1 MPVDKELL
9 NRIEIEP
16 PTDLELEWKDRI
28 SITDFAIFSTKLELM
43 CDEVRQNM
51 INTGLSPGIQGGDVC
66 VGLYSASGDM
76 AFASVG
82 TLIHVCTG
90 MIPCKYIL
98 KYFLDD
104 PGVGVED
111 GDVFFCNDINYGGFH
126 YPDQLLIAPVFW
138 EGRLI
143 AWTVAASHEPET
155 GGSVAGGIVPS
166 AKTRYE
172 EGIKVPP
179 VKLVSKYK
187 FRTDVMDFLANMIRN
202 PWIVMSDTK
211 IKAGC
216 CLQLRE
222 RLLEVVREKGVGFF
236 AGVVRQLIEGAY
248 GAAAG
253 RIRMLNDGVYR
264 HSVFFDLR
272 GSKEEGLGV
281 VHIALCKKGDKI
293 VVDLSGSS
301 PATDSFL
308 NCKPHVIRALL
319 FSQVMHQFL
328 ADFPPSTAMLP
339 CFEFKAPEDT
349 VVNCHPDSATSGAMR
364 ISGAVVNGIMVCL
377 AKMMYSSDFR
387 PRVTGG
393 PGYAV
398 MSATWGVTTDQY
410 GERCFL
416 ANMNWQNV
424 GGAPVTTTRD
434 GVDGAMFWFNPYADS
449 LDIEH
454 DEVQNPILCLFRRMA
469 IDQAGPGKFR
479 GGIGAHRCDLL
490 HNSRGPT
497 TMNLQATTSR
507 FPINYG
513 IMGGYAGSLHPMV
526 YIREAD
532 WQSIFKNPTK
542 QVNDFTQLMT
552 LEGISRLPSF
562 MSLETPLLNDDGW
575 ISGNGSSGGF
585 GDVLER
591 EPESVMRDLR
601 RGLIS
606 DWAAK
611 NVYRVAFNPE
621 ALELDLIG
629 TENLRE
635 QERAERKK
643 RGRPYAEFNKNWLQK
658 KPSEYQLRYYGPWP
672 DGIK

>member
-9 NRIEIEP
+9 ERIAIEP
-16 PTDLELEWKDRI
+16 PTDLEVEYKDKI
-28 SITDFAIFSTKLELM
+28 SVTDFAIFSTKLELM
-43 CDEVRQNM
+43 CDEIRQNM

-90 MIPCKYIL
+90 MIPCKYL
-98 KYFLDD
+98 VKYFMDD
-104 PGVGVED
+104 PGVLVED

-155 GGSVAGGIVPS
+155 GGALPGGIIPT
-166 AKTRYE
+166 AKSRYE

-179 VKLVSKYK
+179 VKLVSKFQ

-222 RLLEVVREKGVGFF
+222 KILESVREKGVGLF
-236 AGVVRQLIEGAY
+236 AGVVRRLIEGAY

-253 RIRMLNDGVYR
+253 RIKMMNDGTYR

-272 GSKEEGLGV
+272 GTTEEGLGV
-281 VHIALCKKGDKI
+281 VHIALHKKGEKI

-301 PATDSFL
+301 PPTMSFF
-308 NCKPHVIRALL
+308 NTKPHVIRALL
-319 FSQVMHQFL
+319 FSQVMHQLL

-349 VVNCHPDSATSGAMR
+349 VVNCNPDSATSGAMR
-364 ISGAVVNGIMVCL
+364 VAGAVVNGIMVCL
-377 AKMMYSSDFR
+377 AKMIYSSEFR
-387 PRVTGG
+387 PRVTSG

-398 MSATWGVTTDQY
+398 MSSPWGMTTDQY

-416 ANMNWQNV
+416 ANMNWQNI
-424 GGAPVTTTRD
+424 GGAPVTTIRD

-454 DEVQNPILCLFRRMA
+454 DEVQNPVLCLFRRMA
-469 IDQAGPGKFR
+469 IDQGGAGKFR

-490 HNSRGPT
+490 HNSKGPT

-526 YIREAD
+526 YIRETD
-532 WQSIFKNPTK
+532 WPPIFEDSGKEIA
-542 QVNDFTQLMT
+542 DFTHLMKI
-552 LEGISRLPSF
+552 EGITRLPSF
-562 MSLETPLLNDDGW
+562 MSPADPLLDGDGW

-591 EPESVMRDLR
+591 DPEMVIKDLR

-606 DWAAK
+606 DWAAR
-611 NVYRVAFNPE
+611 NVYQVAFNSE
-621 ALELDLIG
+621 TLELDATG
-629 TENLRE
+629 TEKLRAQKRE
-635 QERAERKK
+635 ERKK
-643 RGRPYAEFNKNWLQK
+643 KGKPYAEFNKSWLK
-658 KPSEYQLRYYGPWP
+658 KRPSDYQLRYYGPWP
-672 DGIK
+672 DAIK